1 MIGRELEHPDL
12 CAAARTGFASF
23 QTPDN
28 LDSPENRADYI
39 EEHSTEFLKW
49 VRLGYPEV
57 LDEFIECSGQA
68 CRTSYQDWLN

>member
-1 MIGRELEHPDL
+1 MSRVAEHPDIT
-12 CAAARTGFASF
+12 AAACTGFASF
-23 QTPDN
+23 QSVENRDT
-28 LDSPENRADYI
+28 PENRADYI